1 VKTNNEPNTK
11 RVEPTASAVLDDGAI
26 VEMTFHPDL
35 RATCFAICAAGRWT
49 LQNMID
55 NGPDANLFRREVKCD
70 LGLGAIL
77 TAPERRRGGSQGGL
91 TPGAPPSAA

>member
-11 RVEPTASAVLDDGAI
+11 RVEPTASAVLDDGTI

-35 RATCFAICAAGRWT
+35 RATCFAIYAARRWT

-55 NGPDANLFRREVKCD
+55 NGPDANLVPFAPNNNLIKNEVCFRASR
-70 LGLGAIL
+70 GYTGAKRSL
-77 TAPERRRGGSQGGL
+77 
-91 TPGAPPSAA
+91 